1 MDTFV
6 HIVSPSCY
14 QNFLSLH
21 MSYKSLRISFQR
33 SFFWNIKL
41 PLNTIDHPQRNNILL
56 SFPPFKLEVSSE
68 TRPTLYTSLRLLS
81 IWPTD
86 IDAVIIVTSL
96 VNHWKRNT
104 TGPDWGVLAMSA
116 RRGNSI
122 QIPQLSSLLKEF
134 KNSYFH
140 PYNLYWDEFDLLTGG
155 LIYTIQPTGSRHSG
169 SDSCP
174 STKLWE
180 EEE

>member
-1 MDTFV
+1 
-6 HIVSPSCY
+6 
-14 QNFLSLH
+14 
-21 MSYKSLRISFQR
+21 
-33 SFFWNIKL
+33 
-41 PLNTIDHPQRNNILL
+41 
-56 SFPPFKLEVSSE
+56 
-68 TRPTLYTSLRLLS
+68 
-81 IWPTD
+81 
-86 IDAVIIVTSL
+86 
-96 VNHWKRNT
+96 
-104 TGPDWGVLAMSA
+104 MSA

-180 EEE
+180 EEEQMEDSSVSISPSLWCLSSFVLFVSWWGLPCPEFHLQHCRATPAGRQQASYPVGHSGQIWGETINNQSLLVLLRAWTGTRSEDDTSLCCPEVTVWSRPGSQYSPS